1 MVAQGIALRTRW
13 YEESPGVTSGKR
25 VFGGFVLSTGWAMK
39 ISLFFL
45 AVFGHV
51 NDPATANAQADSLV
65 YAGAGLLG
73 ITFMENTFGKEG
85 VN

>member
-1 MVAQGIALRTRW
+1 MEKTKW
-13 YEESPGVTSGKR
+13 YEESPGVVSSKR
-25 VFGGFVLSTGWAMK
+25 VFGGIILATGWSMK

-45 AVFGHV
+45 AVFGHI

-73 ITFMENTFGKEG
+73 ITFMENTFKRGG
-85 VN
+85 VQ